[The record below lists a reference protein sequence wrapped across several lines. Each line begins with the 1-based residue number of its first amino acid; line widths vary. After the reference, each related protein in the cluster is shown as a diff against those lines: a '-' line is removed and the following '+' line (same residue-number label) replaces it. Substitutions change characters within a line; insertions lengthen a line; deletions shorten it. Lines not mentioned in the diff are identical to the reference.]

1 MNGSKRHTYG
11 GIRKQFIDELQS
23 EQMSKRLYNSI
34 ENISRLL
41 NTIIT
46 TKGKGWAAQVLD
58 EEGNQILTNQEQEI
72 MTEKLEPYMD
82 DIITFFDDKMTG
94 GALIDS
100 KASKIGSD
108 IQAQLGKSSE
118 LSGLSTDFLKKKL
131 DHITHSNRISMD
143 DVFLKVIN
151 KLESI
156 DSTVNNFASEYGI
169 LRLEKESDLNG
180 DIHIIPPPIAS
191 GIATGIFGLLEIP
204 PQVTEEVLSKVKVP
218 FRSIVFIVYFMLDIA
233 RVSISVSGN
242 NIGRKIMSILLA
254 LLEILRGDWKK
265 AMLSII
271 GYYGTMPLLMGELM
285 KVFIS
290 IFRTYDD
297 ALQHDMVFAAF
308 NNTKSLI
315 VGILLSIFQATAP
328 EEVRL
333 PLIGALEKVAHK
345 KAEMDGILVDVG
357 LSARP
362 DYLSPTW
369 DDLHNIKA
377 VINDEAYVCSCEF
390 EELIKSVNKTAI
402 IQFILEMLGIPV
414 NEKFKSVKCGT

>member
-1 MNGSKRHTYG
+1 MNRMNGSKRHTYG

-131 DHITHSNRISMD
+131 DHITHSNGISMD
-143 DVFLKVIN
+143 DEFLKVIN

-156 DSTVNNFASEYGI
+156 D
-169 LRLEKESDLNG
+169 
-180 DIHIIPPPIAS
+180 
-191 GIATGIFGLLEIP
+191 
-204 PQVTEEVLSKVKVP
+204 
-218 FRSIVFIVYFMLDIA
+218 
-233 RVSISVSGN
+233 
-242 NIGRKIMSILLA
+242 
-254 LLEILRGDWKK
+254 
-265 AMLSII
+265 
-271 GYYGTMPLLMGELM
+271 
-285 KVFIS
+285 
-290 IFRTYDD
+290 
-297 ALQHDMVFAAF
+297 
-308 NNTKSLI
+308 
-315 VGILLSIFQATAP
+315 
-328 EEVRL
+328 
-333 PLIGALEKVAHK
+333 
-345 KAEMDGILVDVG
+345 
-357 LSARP
+357 
-362 DYLSPTW
+362 
-369 DDLHNIKA
+369 
-377 VINDEAYVCSCEF
+377 
-390 EELIKSVNKTAI
+390 
-402 IQFILEMLGIPV
+402 
-414 NEKFKSVKCGT
+414 